1 MLRQTEELSG
11 SLESLNQLDMHEKLE
26 KHQKRRL
33 SCPQIAFTSTL
44 LPTTPTRKKSLVEDL
59 GVQKVEEET
68 LEECKEAEDNVFAE
82 AVEAVLQEGYENNG
96 GFEDEEDCRKH
107 TDFLL
112 SVMESQQRKRRG
124 SSKSHWDDSEEGDT
138 KIDEDVEN
146 DMGKRILWAAENNE
160 TEIVKELLA
169 QQAALVN
176 ALDEDRY
183 TPLHRAAYNGH
194 ASMVEL
200 LLQHNANI
208 NARTEDG
215 WCPLHCASRWN
226 NASVVSVLLQNGSD
240 INAQTNGGQTALHL
254 AASNNEAKDCLQL
267 LLMNRHID
275 TTILNAANETAYDI
289 VKRVGR
295 LSYLFEMTEDSMQ
308 PSGS

>member
-1 MLRQTEELSG
+1 MMLRQTEELSG

-44 LPTTPTRKKSLVEDL
+44 LPTTPTRQKSLVEDV
-59 GVQKVEEET
+59 GTQKLEEAEEES
-68 LEECKEAEDNVFAE
+68 EEPEDNVFAE
-82 AVEAVLQEGYENNG
+82 AVESVLQEGYGGNG
-96 GFEDEEDCRKH
+96 GFQDEEDCRKH

-124 SSKSHWDDSEEGDT
+124 SSKSHWDESEEEQE

-146 DMGKRILWAAENNE
+146 DTDKRILWAAENNE
-160 TEIVKELLA
+160 IDIVKELLA
-169 QQAALVN
+169 QQATLVN
-176 ALDEDRY
+176 AKDEDDY

-200 LLQHNANI
+200 LLQHNANV
-208 NARTEDG
+208 NAKTEDG

-226 NASVVSVLLQNGSD
+226 NASVLSILLQNGSD

-275 TTILNAANETAYDI
+275 PSVVNAANEMAYDI

-295 LSYLFEMTEDSMQ
+295 LSYLFEMTEDSMK
-308 PSGS
+308 PSCS